1 MSSFEAVRV
10 PLPDATL
17 RAIIVDDEPVARDEL
32 AFLLRQC
39 EGMEIVGAVRS
50 AAEALTLCDDER
62 PEVAFVDLR
71 MPGLDGVAFAQRLRN
86 EHPDI
91 DVVIVSGHREG
102 AIRAFEAQVSDYL
115 LKPVRLERLRRSLSS
130 IASARRRTA
139 FGPRS
144 ALERIAAKR
153 KGAYLVVEVAEIV
166 YFQAKNQLIWAVT
179 GTDRLAVEWTLAT
192 LGKQLDPEVFFQ
204 SHRSCIVR
212 VDRIRKIEPT
222 GARRF
227 DLLLDHPEHP
237 RVPLARDRVDELRSR
252 IPFVR

>member
-1 MSSFEAVRV
+1 M